1 MPKYT
6 DAVRLLCNQ
15 RAQVVMATKPPEIV
29 VGPLT
34 RRMIQTQRD
43 LLAARKTIERCEAR
57 IRQWGLVIDGRS
69 RTYSVR
75 YDRQR
80 RLRAE
85 FDARQVRRQDAI
97 RDLKI
102 QAGIDLIDL
111 PPSDAKRYLLRLKA
125 KLDAI

>member
-15 RAQVVMATKPPEIV
+15 RAQVVEATKPPEIV

-43 LLAARKTIERCEAR
+43 LLAARKTIKRCEAR
-57 IRQWGLVIDGRS
+57 IKQWGLMIEDGS
-69 RTYSVR
+69 RTYSVCSANR
-75 YDRQR
+75 R

-111 PPSDAKRYLLRLKA
+111 SPSDAKRYLLRLKA
-125 KLDAI
+125 KLNAI